1 MVRSTSADFYFK
13 ILVNVNQ
20 QFLNQ
25 ITKLDPFAFL
35 LLTSFYCQTVLL
47 ALHFVV
53 MTSIPMTHTNEMR
66 NKKKFLIM
74 REKIIYLLIEV
85 SGGEDQD
92 INVLSCDQN

>member
-35 LLTSFYCQTVLL
+35 LLTSFYFQTVLP

-53 MTSIPMTHTNEMR
+53 MTPIPTTHTYEMR
-66 NKKKFLIM
+66 NKKK
-74 REKIIYLLIEV
+74 
-85 SGGEDQD
+85 
-92 INVLSCDQN
+92 VLNNEGKKLFIF